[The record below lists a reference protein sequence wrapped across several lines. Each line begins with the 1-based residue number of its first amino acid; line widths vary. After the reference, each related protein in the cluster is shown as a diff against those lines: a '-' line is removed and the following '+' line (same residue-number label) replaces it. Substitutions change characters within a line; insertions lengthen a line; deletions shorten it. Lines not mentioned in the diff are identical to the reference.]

1 MKVTRIVGVTELYN
15 SLRNRPNYKEEED
28 AKKRKDEEKQ
38 YNELKEK
45 MEDFQSHLEKYKEEN
60 KDNPYEKEGVDLEEL
75 RKIVRRID

>member
-15 SLRNRPNYKEEED
+15 SLHNRPNYKEEED
-28 AKKRKDEEKQ
+28 AKKRKDGEKQ